1 MQISRHSFTL
11 LAGAAASALI
21 LSACGGGSSTPEP
34 QAQAALTVAAASTTL
49 DPSGTTVLSSSGGNG
64 TGATTYN
71 ATGACTVSN
80 GTTLTAASTGGA
92 CTVTATKAA
101 DATYSAITSSAL
113 TVTVRASQ
121 AALTVAAA
129 STSLSA
135 GGTTNLSTTGGS
147 GAGAVT
153 YQVTAGGCTV
163 NAAVLTAPA
172 SVATCSV
179 TATKAADGSSYAQVT
194 STNTVTVTVTLP
206 TTAFLTFDE
215 TTAPTL
221 TAFSS
226 AGTMAATIETD
237 PAVST
242 NKAAK
247 LVKAAGSD
255 TWAGATI
262 SKCAYPTFSL
272 PVIPLSA
279 GKMTMSMKVYS
290 TLANKVVRLK
300 LEDASNN
307 AITVETDATV
317 TAANTWQTL
326 TFNFA
331 SPATNSGNATR
342 SWTATDTLN
351 KASVFPDYG
360 NTAAST
366 MYVDDLTFIGT
377 SGVSQTC
384 MTAPAAPTAAANVP
398 TVAALKA
405 IAVYSDT
412 YTPVA
417 IGPFPTS
424 WSNPTSGDNL
434 VISGNTA
441 RKLGSLVFA
450 GLEPSATINASTYT
464 KFNISVW
471 TSTGTSFK
479 VKLVDFGANG
489 TYQGGDD
496 VEHELTFTAPTQNAW
511 TYYSINLS
519 DFTGLTTKSNIAQI
533 IMVGSGGDYYI
544 DDIFFSKP

>member
-1 MQISRHSFTL
+1 MQISRKSFTL

-21 LSACGGGSSTPEP
+21 LSACGGGSSTPAP
-34 QAQAALTVAAASTTL
+34 QAQAALTVAAVSPVL
-49 DPSGTTVLSSSGGNG
+49 DPSGTTLLSSSGGSG
-64 TGATTYN
+64 TGTTSYY
-71 ATGACTVSN
+71 ATGACTVS
-80 GTTLTAASTGGA
+80 GTTLTAASTGGV

-101 DATYSAITSSAL
+101 DATYSANTSSAL
-113 TVTVRASQ
+113 TVTVRAQQ
-121 AALTVAAA
+121 APLTVAAA
-129 STSLSA
+129 SASLSA
-135 GGTTNLSTTGGS
+135 GGTTNLSTTGGN
-147 GAGAVT
+147 GAGLVT
-153 YQVTAGGCTV
+153 YQSTGGCTV
-163 NAAVLTAPA
+163 SAAGVLTAPA
-172 SVATCSV
+172 TAATCSV

-384 MTAPAAPTAAANVP
+384 MTAPAAPSVAAAVPTAAAAKV
-398 TVAALKA
+398 
-405 IAVYSDT
+405 IAVYSNT

-417 IGPFPTS
+417 TGPFPTS

-450 GLEPSATINASTYT
+450 GLEPSAPIDASTYT

-511 TYYSINLS
+511 NYYSINLS
-519 DFTGLTTKSNIAQI
+519 DFTGLTTKAHIAQI
-533 IMVGSGGDYYI
+533 IMSGSGGDYYI
-544 DDIFFSKP
+544 DDIYFSKP